1 MDPSGSTY
9 NCGCSKVLGLSEHYM
24 LIMEVDAVALYSH
37 ETKRVP
43 VCDEQACVYQ
53 MSLLHSVT

>member
-9 NCGCSKVLGLSEHYM
+9 NCGCFKVLGLNEHYM
-24 LIMEVDAVALYSH
+24 EVEAVALYSH
-37 ETKRVP
+37 ETMRVP